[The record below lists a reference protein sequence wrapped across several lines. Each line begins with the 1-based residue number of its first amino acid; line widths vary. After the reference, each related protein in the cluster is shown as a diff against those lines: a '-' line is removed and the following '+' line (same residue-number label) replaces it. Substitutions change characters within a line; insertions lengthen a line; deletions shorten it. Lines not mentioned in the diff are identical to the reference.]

1 MKIAGI
7 LLAGGQSRR
16 FGEPK
21 ALAKW
26 NGKTFIEHSTEA
38 LQAIA
43 EDVVVISYPSITNT
57 LVHMLNVPIV
67 EDISR
72 YKGNGPLAGLLTGM
86 NAVKADWYIVAPCDT
101 PNISKE
107 WAWKLMEH
115 IDGNSEAIVPVI
127 DGRKQP
133 LLALYHHD
141 VKERIES
148 LLQKEK
154 RSVQQLLSQCSV
166 RYVTGKELGL
176 STLIFFNVNTK
187 EDYNHGGKGE

>member
-1 MKIAGI
+1 MKIVGI

-38 LQAIA
+38 LQAVTK
-43 EDVVVISYPSITNT
+43 DVVVVSHPNITST
-57 LVHMLNVPIV
+57 LVHMLDVLV
-67 EDISR
+67 TEDIPQ

-107 WAWKLMEH
+107 WALKLMKH

-133 LLALYHHD
+133 LLALYHRD
-141 VKERIES
+141 VKERIER

-166 RYVTGKELGL
+166 RYVTGEELGL
-176 STLIFFNVNTK
+176 STVLFFNVNTK